1 MSIEL
6 DKLMIWVPAPC
17 AVEIVKDMAT
27 TSVSTSTNYKVERG
41 STDPASDR
49 RFSFYSVNVK
59 NKFLTLNPM
68 QNQFPSVGSYFR
80 IGALPPAVA
89 QIFIRSVP
97 TKTEVRLPL
106 YCPGLEEFAGDSPP
120 SNLLP
125 DNWVFGGELAQRIC
139 DDVMSMDARSLIDS
153 CRDMF
158 TKHENC
164 PVVFQRP
171 DHPGFSEL
179 IRVQSN
185 YFHEDPCRLW
195 NGPLIVGWA
204 VRHAKDMSTVEKQD
218 LTQARALALRQT
230 TVPAVTAADQVS
242 IVLEPDEGEY
252 QGATATAQSA
262 RPSHGGRAKF
272 AKRG

>member
-1 MSIEL
+1 
-6 DKLMIWVPAPC
+6 MIAHR
-17 AVEIVKDMAT
+17 AT
-27 TSVSTSTNYKVERG
+27 YYRITGSLVANWLSVSMM
-41 STDPASDR
+41 
-49 RFSFYSVNVK
+49 
-59 NKFLTLNPM
+59 TLCRWMPEVSWTLAETCSLNM
-68 QNQFPSVGSYFR
+68 R
-80 IGALPPAVA
+80 IAL
-89 QIFIRSVP
+89 
-97 TKTEVRLPL
+97 
-106 YCPGLEEFAGDSPP
+106 
-120 SNLLP
+120 
-125 DNWVFGGELAQRIC
+125 
-139 DDVMSMDARSLIDS
+139 
-153 CRDMF
+153 
-158 TKHENC
+158 
-164 PVVFQRP
+164 FQRP

-252 QGATATAQSA
+252 QGATAPAQSA

>member
-1 MSIEL
+1 
-6 DKLMIWVPAPC
+6 
-17 AVEIVKDMAT
+17 
-27 TSVSTSTNYKVERG
+27 
-41 STDPASDR
+41 
-49 RFSFYSVNVK
+49 
-59 NKFLTLNPM
+59 M

-125 DNWVFGGELAQRIC
+125 DNWVFGGELAQRIY

-171 DHPGFSEL
+171 DHPGFGEL

-204 VRHAKDMSTVEKQD
+204 VRHAKDMSPVEKQD

-252 QGATATAQSA
+252 QGATAPAHSA